1 MSEVIFLISLA
12 LAIWFWQDTLRARE
26 MAISRARRY
35 CQDIDYQFLDETVA
49 LSSMKP
55 GRDFSG
61 HFAFHRY
68 YQFEFSLDGLNRFNG
83 IAYLIGHQLQSIQ
96 LDHPDGI
103 ILDSSRGS
111 SNGSDQDKKH

>member
-1 MSEVIFLISLA
+1 MSEIIFLLF
-12 LAIWFWQDTLRARE
+12 LGLLIWFWQDTLRARE
-26 MAISRARRY
+26 TAVSRAKRY
-35 CQDIDYQFLDETVA
+35 CQGIDYQFLDETVS

-68 YQFEFSLDGLNRFNG
+68 YSFEFSLDGHNRFNG
-83 IAYLIGHQLQSIQ
+83 SAYMIGHQLQTIR

-103 ILDSSRGS
+103 ILDSSS
-111 SNGSDQDKKH
+111 ESDQDKKQ